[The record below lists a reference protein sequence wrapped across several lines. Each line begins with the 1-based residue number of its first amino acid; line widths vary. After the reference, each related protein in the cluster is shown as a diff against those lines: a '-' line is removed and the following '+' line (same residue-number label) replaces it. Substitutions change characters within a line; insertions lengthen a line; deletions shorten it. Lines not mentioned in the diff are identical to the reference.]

1 MRRWL
6 LACVGLAAAA
16 AVALL
21 PAERRTEPPKPA
33 EPPAATEAA
42 PETPSSVSAPA
53 EPAPSPQEAAPAQQE
68 VGPPRQEAALPPP
81 QPTLPP
87 LPEQEVPVQPVY
99 PVPDYRTAPIP
110 HVTMEDRNGNPIG
123 RSAAAPAPSAPSA
136 APSAPPPPPRP
147 QQAPPPVP
155 ATLTGPAQ
163 ATGTTMLALQGHSV
177 RLFGIAAPAS
187 GDRCQAE
194 KGDPRPCTE
203 IAQQILADRL
213 AHSARVT
220 CTLPP
225 GASAGTPAR
234 ICLDDKGVDV
244 AGFLVGEGLA
254 LADPRQ
260 TQDYR
265 SAEGVARSLKKG
277 LWAYR

>member
-1 MRRWL
+1 VRKWL

-21 PAERRTEPPKPA
+21 LAEQRAELIKPMPLPAVTEV
-33 EPPAATEAA
+33 A
-42 PETPSSVSAPA
+42 PEAPSPAPA
-53 EPAPSPQEAAPAQQE
+53 LPEPAPPQQE
-68 VGPPRQEAALPPP
+68 DAPPQQEAALPPS

-87 LPEQEVPVQPVY
+87 LPEQDISVQPVH
-99 PVPDYRTAPIP
+99 PVPDYRTAPVP

-123 RSAAAPAPSAPSA
+123 RSAAAPAPPAPA
-136 APSAPPPPPRP
+136 TAPSAPAPSPRP

-187 GDRCQAE
+187 GDRCRPGTGE
-194 KGDPRPCTE
+194 PRPCTE
-203 IAQQILADRL
+203 VTQRMLADRL
-213 AHSARVT
+213 AHSANVT
-220 CTLPP
+220 CALPP

-234 ICLDDKGVDV
+234 ICLDDKGVDI

-254 LADPRQ
+254 LDDPRQ